1 MAPGDDVLG
10 AGVTDDHEDQG
21 SARDRSGIPLSV
33 LDLAG
38 VADGQSSSDALAAT
52 TSLARTADELGYRRF
67 WVAEHHNMPMVASTA
82 PAVLIAHLASVTQR
96 IRLGSGGVMLP
107 NFPPL
112 VVAEQFA
119 MLEALHPGRV
129 DLGIGRAPGTDPMT
143 AAALRRSEG
152 ALGADDFPQHLLDL
166 MGLLGDERVPDGLA
180 ARFAATPAATGA
192 PSVWLLGSSGYSAQV
207 AGQLGLPFAFAHHFG
222 SKHTEVAMEL
232 YRSRFAPSSVLEK
245 PYAIVTASV
254 IAAGSAEEAEWL
266 AGPSRVVSIGL
277 RTNQLAPIVT
287 PERAEEILAGVRD
300 ERLTALRGTQM
311 TGTGEEVAERLHR
324 LVQRTEA
331 DELMVTATAHEGAV
345 RERSLELL
353 AKAWSL
359 KRG

>member
-1 MAPGDDVLG
+1 MESGDHVLG
-10 AGVTDDHEDQG
+10 AGVTDDHEDQAG
-21 SARDRSGIPLSV
+21 ARDSSGVPLSV

-38 VADGQSSSDALAAT
+38 VAAGQTSTEALDAT
-52 TSLARTADELGYRRF
+52 TSLARAADELGYRRF

-82 PAVLIAHLASVTQR
+82 PAVLVAHLAAVTER

-119 MLEALHPGRV
+119 MLEALHPGRI

-143 AAALRRSEG
+143 AAALRRSED

-166 MGLLGDERVPDGLA
+166 MGLLGDERVPDGLS

-192 PSVWLLGSSGYSAQV
+192 PQVWLLGSSGYSAQV

-232 YRSRFAPSSVLEK
+232 YRSRFVPSAVLEK

-287 PERAEEILAGVRD
+287 PERAEEILAGVHD
-300 ERLTALRGTQM
+300 ERLTALRGTQL
-311 TGTGEEVAERLHR
+311 TGTGETVAERLR
-324 LVQRTEA
+324 GLVQRTEA

-345 RERSLELL
+345 RERTLELL
-353 AKAWSL
+353 AKAWPL
-359 KRG
+359 HRG

>member
-1 MAPGDDVLG
+1 MAPPDEALAADVTERQS
-10 AGVTDDHEDQG
+10 TDL
-21 SARDRSGIPLSV
+21 PLSV

-38 VADGQSSSDALAAT
+38 VAAEQSSSHALAAT
-52 TSLARTADELGYRRF
+52 TSLARLADELGYHRF

-82 PAVLIAHLASVTQR
+82 PAVLIAHLATQTAR

-119 MLEALHPGRV
+119 MLEALHPGRI
-129 DLGIGRAPGTDPMT
+129 DLGIGRAPGTDPRT
-143 AAALRRSEG
+143 AAALRRSPD

-180 ARFAATPAATGA
+180 SRFSATPAATGA

-222 SKHTEVAMEL
+222 SQHTETAMEL
-232 YRSRFAPSSVLEK
+232 YRSRFTPSVILER
-245 PYAIVTASV
+245 PYAVVTASV

-266 AGPSRVVSIGL
+266 AGPSRVMSIGL
-277 RTNQLAPIVT
+277 RTNRLAPIVT
-287 PERAEEILAGVRD
+287 PERAEEILADVHD
-300 ERLTALRGTQM
+300 ERLTALRGTQL
-311 TGTGEEVAERLHR
+311 TGTGEEVAEKLRRLAR
-324 LVQRTEA
+324 RTGA
-331 DELMVTATAHEGAV
+331 DELMVTATAHDGEV
-345 RERSLELL
+345 RQRSLELL
-353 AKAWSL
+353 AKAWPL
-359 KRG
+359 PRHR